1 MSSPRS
7 TRASLPAETSE
18 RNAMPVNRMKEKF
31 AAGQPAFGLSVMIP
45 SPQVVESA
53 AGMGFD
59 WVLID
64 CEHGTI
70 ALETMELMVMAA
82 EAAGV
87 TPIVRPRTNGAN
99 DILQAMDRGAQG
111 VQIPHVNTADEARAA
126 VAAVKFHP
134 MGTRSLAVGTRASGY
149 GFTGSMGGFVEE
161 ANRQT
166 LVCVQIEDREALP
179 NLDEI
184 LKVEGIDVFFIGPS
198 DLSQSMGFPGNA
210 KAPPVAKAI
219 DEALA
224 KIVAAGKTPG
234 MPGSTEAVQGVLGKG
249 VRYIYT
255 HLPLILGA
263 GSKAYFQAAKR

>member
-1 MSSPRS
+1 MAVNSMK
-7 TRASLPAETSE
+7 TR
-18 RNAMPVNRMKEKF
+18 F

-45 SPQVVESA
+45 SPQIVESA

-64 CEHGTI
+64 CEHGTV

-87 TPIVRPRTNGAN
+87 TPIVRPRSNSAA
-99 DILQAMDRGAQG
+99 DILMAMDRGAMG
-111 VQIPHVNTADEARAA
+111 VQIPHVNTAEQARAA

-134 MGTRSLAVGTRASGY
+134 QGERSLAVGTRASRY
-149 GFTGSMGGFVEE
+149 GFSGTMAEFVAE
-161 ANRQT
+161 ANAQT
-166 LVCVQIEDREALP
+166 LVCVQIEDAEALP

-198 DLSQSMGFPGNA
+198 DLSQSMGHPGNA

-219 DEALA
+219 DDALA

-234 MPGSTEAVQGVLGKG
+234 MPASAEAVQGVLAKG
-249 VRYIYT
+249 VRYVYT
-255 HLPLILGA
+255 HLPLILGTGA
-263 GSKAYFQAAKR
+263 KTYFKAAKG